1 MALRTVVYVDN
12 AYVTPHHIFKP
23 LLFFDRFALS
33 DDYQFAAET
42 GANNSVQSCTHSFRS
57 FLVFRHITFTMRWS
71 SIFLPFTLLAA
82 GVLAE
87 PASKQFQEFHK
98 KALASAPI
106 KLEDASYKKVTAL
119 PRDYSVAVLLTAMD
133 NRYAC
138 QMCREFGPEWDLLAN
153 SWTKGDKK
161 GESKVIF
168 ATLDFNDGR
177 DTFMSVSI
185 TTPHSTMLR
194 SHLLTKFLP

>member
-1 MALRTVVYVDN
+1 
-12 AYVTPHHIFKP
+12 
-23 LLFFDRFALS
+23 
-33 DDYQFAAET
+33 
-42 GANNSVQSCTHSFRS
+42 
-57 FLVFRHITFTMRWS
+57 MRWS
-71 SIFLPFTLLAA
+71 SIFLPFTLLAT

-87 PASKQFQEFHK
+87 LVSKQFQDFHK
-98 KALASAPI
+98 KALASTPL

-138 QMCREFGPEWDLLAN
+138 QMCREFGPEWDLLSN
-153 SWTKGDKK
+153 SWTKGDKQ
-161 GESKVIF
+161 GDSRVIF

-185 TTPHSTMLR
+185 VPSQPTILVIRCLIWTLFYSSASKLLLSSCSSSPQLASLPVPKQILFDSIST
-194 SHLLTKFLP
+194 